1 MHSQVDV
8 TELLNAYGSGNREA
22 LDRLMPIVYARQAEA
37 MQHCY
42 FGELTNEE
50 TAEALGTSLTT
61 VERDRRFGRAWLARA
76 WSRES
81 LADL

>member
-8 TELLNAYGSGNREA
+8 TE
-22 LDRLMPIVYARQAEA
+22 RQAEA

-42 FGELTNEE
+42 FGGLTNEE

-61 VERDRRFGRAWLARA
+61 VERDLHFGRAWLARA

>member
-1 MHSQVDV
+1 
-8 TELLNAYGSGNREA
+8 
-22 LDRLMPIVYARQAEA
+22 
-37 MQHCY
+37 MQHHY
-42 FGELTNEE
+42 FGGLTNEE

-61 VERDRRFGRAWLARA
+61 VERDLRFGRAWLARA